1 MKQLAPKVAV
11 IEVDGEGFNALMGQ
25 RITMYALDGFIYTGE
40 LVGVNDSF
48 IKLNA
53 TSQVFETGP
62 FTDEKWKDA
71 QRFPGDGVV
80 YIPSNAYGPF
90 MILK

>member
-11 IEVDGEGFNALMGQ
+11 VEVDGEGFNSLLGQ
-25 RITMYALDGFIYTGE
+25 RITMYCLDGFIYTGE
-40 LVGVNDSF
+40 LVGVNDTF
-48 IKLNA
+48 IKLQN

-62 FTDEKWKDA
+62 LNDKKWKDA
-71 QRFPGDGVV
+71 QPFPGDGIV